1 MRYIMYHL
9 NGGLLNAIEYN
20 GTDDVLNG
28 TGGGESRNRLYNP
41 APLVSGTVI

>member
-1 MRYIMYHL
+1 MYHL

-28 TGGGESRNRLYNP
+28 TGGGES
-41 APLVSGTVI
+41 